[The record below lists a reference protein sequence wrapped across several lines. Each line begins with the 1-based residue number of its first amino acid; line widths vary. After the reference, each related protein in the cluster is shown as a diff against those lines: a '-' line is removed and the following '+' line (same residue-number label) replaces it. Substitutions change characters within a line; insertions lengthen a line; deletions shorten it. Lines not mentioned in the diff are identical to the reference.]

1 MEVAKKKRST
11 KRQNDTDG
19 KYYLKKKKDKKLE
32 KIFMFSISAVFLIWC
47 AVSISSDKKETA
59 ESKAVLEEL
68 IAEAENL
75 EAENAGYESIINE
88 TDERSYM
95 ERIAVELYGYAY
107 PSERRF
113 YDTTRS

>member
-1 MEVAKKKRST
+1 MAARKRNNKSNNE
-11 KRQNDTDG
+11 KDG
-19 KYYLKKKKDKKLE
+19 IYVLKKEKNKKFNSILA
-32 KIFMFSISAVFLIWC
+32 FSVLFVVLIWC
-47 AVSISSDKKETA
+47 AVSVSSDKKETA

-68 IAEAENL
+68 IAETEDL
-75 EAENAGYESIINE
+75 QAENAGYESILNE
-88 TDERSYM
+88 SDERSYM